1 MSKVAQL
8 FDMQN
13 DKTVITVFAINII
26 NVGGKHLKLKCVA
39 IVVCVQSNY
48 FRWKCDSFYMA
59 ETIEAVSK

>member
-48 FRWKCDSFYMA
+48 FR
-59 ETIEAVSK
+59 

>member
-39 IVVCVQSNY
+39 IVVVFKVIIFDENVTVFVWRKQ
-48 FRWKCDSFYMA
+48 
-59 ETIEAVSK
+59 